1 MATMDPVARAN
12 AIEQIKYLFIVAII
26 LSLLPFALP
35 LMIDLSAQ
43 ITGVFHDALGG
54 RTATERFSDL
64 AVNSG
69 TIGGVLTYLIYLGAL
84 LYFNVFYMF
93 RSLMVAM
100 LMVLSPIFVSLM
112 ALNENKRHL
121 TVMWFKE
128 FAANLFTQPIQAIM
142 LSFILLI
149 PLSGR
154 RIESIILAY
163 VMIPVTN
170 GLRQQFFG
178 SAGGMADAIG
188 QKGQREIGRASCRER
203 VSINV

>member
-1 MATMDPVARAN
+1 
-12 AIEQIKYLFIVAII
+12 
-26 LSLLPFALP
+26 
-35 LMIDLSAQ
+35 
-43 ITGVFHDALGG
+43 
-54 RTATERFSDL
+54 
-64 AVNSG
+64 
-69 TIGGVLTYLIYLGAL
+69 
-84 LYFNVFYMF
+84 
-93 RSLMVAM
+93 
-100 LMVLSPIFVSLM
+100 
-112 ALNENKRHL
+112 
-121 TVMWFKE
+121 MWFKE

-188 QKGQREIGRASCRER
+188 QKGQRAGGRTLMTMGGLGLSALRACLKSFDKNGGVGDNRKKQAGAGENASI
-203 VSINV
+203 SK